1 MDFNP
6 NKGVFFLGVTGLL
19 VLTVCGIR
27 EPINQ
32 QKKVALDAQPLAAY
46 VDSAVVTTP
55 KPIETQILTEVSKP
69 WTDEEL
75 RAISQT
81 LSGECY
87 DDKEH
92 DKRLVCEVILNRVSD
107 GRFGDSI
114 CEVITA
120 KNQFFGY
127 WNPLRAVSEN
137 DLVVAEQTLKD
148 WFDND
153 CQALSPY
160 LYFCAGKNRE
170 NTFYED
176 IEW

>member
-1 MDFNP
+1 MDLNP
-6 NKGVFFLGVTGLL
+6 KRGVLILSAAAFLFFVGCGAGGHDKPADIPAAEPL
-19 VLTVCGIR
+19 VARMTSVETTAPTPIPTE
-27 EPINQ
+27 EPS
-32 QKKVALDAQPLAAY
+32 L
-46 VDSAVVTTP
+46 
-55 KPIETQILTEVSKP
+55 

-75 RAISQT
+75 QAIALT

-120 KNQFFGY
+120 KNQFHGY
-127 WNPLRAVSEN
+127 WNPSRSVSEN
-137 DLVVAEQTLKD
+137 DLAVAEQTLKD

-153 CQALSPY
+153 CQALSQY
-160 LYFCAGKNRE
+160 LYFSAGENRE